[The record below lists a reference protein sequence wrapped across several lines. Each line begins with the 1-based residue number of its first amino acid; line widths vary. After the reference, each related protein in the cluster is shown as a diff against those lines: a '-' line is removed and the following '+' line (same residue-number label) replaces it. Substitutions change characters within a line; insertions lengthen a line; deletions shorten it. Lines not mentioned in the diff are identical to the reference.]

1 MAASLRRPRRRLRAG
16 LGFGLMVLIA
26 IVVLYPV
33 QILVFTAFKS
43 EAELVTNPLGIPGDL
58 TTKAFGRAWN
68 DAKMGGLMVNS
79 LIVSTLVVIGT
90 VVLASLGGFAMGR
103 LQFWGRRALPVL
115 LTVGLV
121 LPFEVLMVPIFYT
134 FKALGLLNSH
144 LAMALPQIAL
154 GLPFGILLL
163 RGFIADL
170 PQELFDAGEIDGA
183 GLWSQYRHIAMPLA
197 RPALVALA
205 VFQFLW
211 SWNQYLVALVMVQE
225 SDMRT
230 IPLGLSFFIGRFSS
244 NYTALAAAA
253 VIALLPSLALYVVFH
268 RQVLKA
274 NLSGA
279 LK

>member
-1 MAASLRRPRRRLRAG
+1 MLLVAA
-16 LGFGLMVLIA
+16 
-26 IVVLYPV
+26 VVLYPV
-33 QILVFTAFKS
+33 QILVFTAFKG
-43 EAELVTNPLGIPGDL
+43 EGELITNPLGFPNTL
-58 TTKAFGRAWN
+58 TTDGFGRAWG
-68 DAKMGGLMVNS
+68 DAKMGGLLVNS
-79 LIVSTLVVIGT
+79 MIVSTMVVVGT
-90 VVLASLGGFAMGR
+90 VLLSSLGGFALGR
-103 LQFWGRRALPVL
+103 LQFWGKRAFPVL
-115 LTVGLV
+115 LTIGLV

-134 FKALGLLNSH
+134 FRSVGQLNSYM
-144 LAMALPQIAL
+144 AMALPQIAL

-183 GLWSQYRHIAMPLA
+183 GLWSQYLHIAMPLA

-211 SWNQYLVALVMVQE
+211 SWNQYLVALVMVQS
-225 SDMRT
+225 SDLRT
-230 IPLGLSFFIGRFSS
+230 IPLGLSYFIGRFQA

-253 VIALLPSLALYVVFH
+253 VMALLPSLALYVVFH
-268 RQVLKA
+268 RYVLKA

>member
-1 MAASLRRPRRRLRAG
+1 MGAPRRRPRARLRSVLG
-16 LGFGLMVLIA
+16 LAVMLVMAA
-26 IVVLYPV
+26 IVLYPV

-43 EAELVTNPLGIPGDL
+43 QAELLANPLGIPGSWS
-58 TTKAFGRAWN
+58 TGGFGQAWN
-68 DAKMGGLMVNS
+68 DAKMGGLMINS
-79 LIVSTLVVIGT
+79 LIVSTTVVIGT
-90 VVLASLGGFAMGR
+90 VFLSSLGGFALGR
-103 LQFWGRRALPVL
+103 LDFWGRRALPVL
-115 LTVGLV
+115 LTIGLV
-121 LPFEVLMVPIFYT
+121 LPFEVLMLPIFYT
-134 FKALGLLNSH
+134 FRGLGLLNSYA
-144 LAMALPQIAL
+144 AMALPQIAL

-183 GLWSQYRHIAMPLA
+183 GLWAQYRHVAMPLA
-197 RPALVALA
+197 RPAIVALA

-211 SWNQYLVALVMVQE
+211 SWNQYLVALVMVQ
-225 SDMRT
+225 SNDMRT
-230 IPLGLSFFIGRFSS
+230 IPLGLSFFIGRFQA
-244 NYTALAAAA
+244 NYPALAAAA

>member
-1 MAASLRRPRRRLRAG
+1 VTALRASG
-16 LGFGLMVLIA
+16 LPRVRPLASFAALALVAVI
-26 IVVLYPV
+26 VLYPL

-43 EAELVTNPLGIPGDL
+43 EAELITNPLGIPGQWSTSGFD
-58 TTKAFGRAWN
+58 RAWN
-68 DAKMGGLMVNS
+68 DARMGTLMVNS
-79 LIVSTLVVIGT
+79 LIVSTAVVIGT
-90 VVLASLGGFAMGR
+90 VFLASLGGFAFAR
-103 LQFWGRRALPVL
+103 LRFWGKRAFPVL

-134 FKALGLLNSH
+134 FRGLGILDSH
-144 LAMALPQIAL
+144 LAMVLPQVAL

-183 GLWSQYRHIAMPLA
+183 GLWSQYRHVAMPLA
-197 RPALVALA
+197 KPALIALA

-211 SWNQYLVALVMVQE
+211 SWNQYLVALVMVQS
-225 SDMRT
+225 SDLRT
-230 IPLGLSFFIGRFSS
+230 IPLGLSFFIGRYQT

-253 VIALLPSLALYVVFH
+253 LIALLPSLTLYVIFH
-268 RQVLKA
+268 RHVLKA

>member
-1 MAASLRRPRRRLRAG
+1 MPGTWS
-16 LGFGLMVLIA
+16 
-26 IVVLYPV
+26 
-33 QILVFTAFKS
+33 TA
-43 EAELVTNPLGIPGDL
+43 
-58 TTKAFGRAWN
+58 AFGRAWT

-79 LIVSTLVVIGT
+79 LIVSTMVVAGT
-90 VVLASLGGFAMGR
+90 VLLSSLGGFALGR
-103 LQFWGRRALPVL
+103 LVFRGKRALPVL
-115 LTVGLV
+115 LTIGLV

-134 FKALGLLNSH
+134 FRSVGQLNSH

-170 PQELFDAGEIDGA
+170 PQDLFDAAEIDGA
-183 GLWSQYRHIAMPLA
+183 GLWQQYRSVAMPLA

-211 SWNQYLVALVMVQE
+211 SWNQYLVALVMVQS
-225 SDMRT
+225 SDLRT
-230 IPLGLSFFIGRFSS
+230 IPLGLSFFIGRFAA

-253 VIALLPSLALYVVFH
+253 VMALLPSLALYVVFH
-268 RQVLKA
+268 RYVLKA